1 MGEMDFIDFG
11 GLAEDVL
18 WGGLTGEA
26 HRGYMHRCLS
36 LAERGWGK
44 VSPNPMVGAV
54 LVRDGEVLAE
64 GWHDVFGGAHAE
76 RMLFEGLELGGGVE
90 SGGGSGLGGEL
101 ELGAELEL
109 GGELESGGGM
119 ELSGELELRGQKED
133 FSDCILYVSLEPCAH
148 FGKTPPCA
156 NLILEKG
163 VGKVVVGVL
172 DPNPLVSGKGVGLLR
187 AAGVEVLVGV
197 LENEC
202 RQLNWA
208 FWVNQVI
215 GRTAVVA
222 KWAETADGFT
232 GRIAE
237 ESSLL
242 SPTNP
247 ILSSEIELLQ
257 NDRLLISGEESGRWV
272 HHLRSGMDAILVGVN
287 TWNSDQPKLNVR
299 GLEVTKQPIRI
310 VLDRRLRGEYNAESV
325 DRSEAP
331 LWVIYDLNLL
341 DREEMMGVRE
351 SEFQSL
357 SESLGTEKL
366 VGWGLELSE
375 WESSANDIAVN
386 HTVER
391 ILQWLYEAHGLGV
404 ILVEGG
410 ASILLSFLDADC
422 ADEIHILR
430 NSQMHLGLGIES
442 PNLDRSKLIRDQDLG
457 ADEHW
462 VWHRNFGVTG
472 IETKEGLNSEFGIL
486 GKEEGDRAE

>member
-1 MGEMDFIDFG
+1 
-11 GLAEDVL
+11 
-18 WGGLTGEA
+18 
-26 HRGYMHRCLS
+26 
-36 LAERGWGK
+36 
-44 VSPNPMVGAV
+44 
-54 LVRDGEVLAE
+54 
-64 GWHDVFGGAHAE
+64 
-76 RMLFEGLELGGGVE
+76 
-90 SGGGSGLGGEL
+90 
-101 ELGAELEL
+101 
-109 GGELESGGGM
+109 
-119 ELSGELELRGQKED
+119 
-133 FSDCILYVSLEPCAH
+133 
-148 FGKTPPCA
+148 
-156 NLILEKG
+156 
-163 VGKVVVGVL
+163 VVVGVL
-172 DPNPLVSGKGVGLLR
+172 DPNPKVSGRGVEILR

-208 FWVNQVI
+208 FWVNQVL
-215 GRTAVVA
+215 GRAAVVA
-222 KWAETADGFT
+222 KWAETGDGFM
-232 GRIAE
+232 GHILMKDE
-237 ESSLL
+237 VSQ
-242 SPTNP
+242 
-247 ILSSEIELLQ
+247 LSSENQNISQEALLSK
-257 NDRLLISGEESGRWV
+257 NERLLISGEESGRWV

-299 GLEVTKQPIRI
+299 GLEVSKQPIRI
-310 VLDRRLRGEYNAESV
+310 VLDRRLRGEYSAESV

-341 DREEMMGVRE
+341 DNEEMMGVRE

-375 WESSANDIAVN
+375 WESLASDIAVN
-386 HTVER
+386 QTVER

-410 ASILLSFLDADC
+410 ASILQSFLDADC
-422 ADEIHILR
+422 VDDIHILR
-430 NSQMHLGLGIES
+430 NSQMHLGSGVMS

>member
-1 MGEMDFIDFG
+1 LVVDG
-11 GLAEDVL
+11 
-18 WGGLTGEA
+18 WGFVMSDGNLPVFE
-26 HRGYMHRCLS
+26 HEFWMRRCLS
-36 LAERGWGK
+36 LAERGRGR

-54 LVRDGEVLAE
+54 LVRDGVVLAE
-64 GWHDVFGGAHAE
+64 GWHAYFGGAHAE
-76 RMLFEGLELGGGVE
+76 RMLFEGLAAG
-90 SGGGSGLGGEL
+90 
-101 ELGAELEL
+101 
-109 GGELESGGGM
+109 
-119 ELSGELELRGQKED
+119 D

-172 DPNPLVSGKGVGLLR
+172 DPNPKVSGKGVEILR

-197 LENEC
+197 LEEEC

-222 KWAETADGFT
+222 KWAETGDGFM
-232 GRIAE
+232 GLVGDERV
-237 ESSLL
+237 
-242 SPTNP
+242 
-247 ILSSEIELLQ
+247 
-257 NDRLLISGEESGRWV
+257 LISGEESGRWV
-272 HHLRSGMDAILVGVN
+272 HHLRSGMDAIFVGVN
-287 TWNSDQPKLNVR
+287 TWNLDKPKLNVR

-310 VLDRRLRGEYNAESV
+310 VLDRRLRGEYSAEAV

-331 LWVIYDLNLL
+331 LWVIYDLNFLES
-341 DREEMMGVRE
+341 DEAMGVRE
-351 SEFQSL
+351 LQFHSL
-357 SESLGTEKL
+357 SEASGSEKL

-375 WESSANDIAVN
+375 LESSNAHGDSPN
-386 HTVER
+386 TVDR

-410 ASILLSFLDADC
+410 ASILQSFLDADC
-422 ADEIHILR
+422 VDDIHILR
-430 NSQMHLGLGIES
+430 NSQMHLGSGIES
-442 PNLDRSKLIRDQDLG
+442 PKLDRSMLIRGHDLG

>member
-1 MGEMDFIDFG
+1 MGEMDFTDFG

-18 WGGLTGEA
+18 WGGLTMDA
-26 HRGYMHRCLS
+26 HREYMRRCLA
-36 LAERGWGK
+36 LAERGWGR

-54 LVRDGEVLAE
+54 LVRDGLVVAE
-64 GWHDVFGGAHAE
+64 GWHNVFGGAHAE
-76 RMLFEGLELGGGVE
+76 RMLFAGLELGGGVE

-101 ELGAELEL
+101 EL
-109 GGELESGGGM
+109 
-119 ELSGELELRGQKED
+119 RGQIED

-163 VGKVVVGVL
+163 VGRVVVGVL
-172 DPNPLVSGKGVGLLR
+172 DPNPKVSGKGVEILR

-197 LENEC
+197 LEEEC

-208 FWVNQVI
+208 FWVNQVL
-215 GRTAVVA
+215 GRTAIVA
-222 KWAETADGFT
+222 KWAETADGFMGLVGDET
-232 GRIAE
+232 
-237 ESSLL
+237 SLL
-242 SPTNP
+242 
-247 ILSSEIELLQ
+247 LSENQIISHEAPQSQ
-257 NDRLLISGEESGRWV
+257 NERVLISGEESGRWV

-287 TWNSDQPKLNVR
+287 TWNLDKPKLNVR

-310 VLDRRLRGEYNAESV
+310 VLDRRLRGEYSAEAV

-331 LWVIYDLNLL
+331 LWVIYDLNFL
-341 DREEMMGVRE
+341 DSDEEMGVRE
-351 SEFQSL
+351 LQFQSL
-357 SESLGTEKL
+357 SEASGSEKL

-375 WESSANDIAVN
+375 LESSNAHGDSPN
-386 HTVER
+386 TVDR

-410 ASILLSFLDADC
+410 ASILQSFLDADC
-422 ADEIHILR
+422 VDDIHILR
-430 NSQMHLGLGIES
+430 NSQMHLGSGIES
-442 PNLDRSKLIRDQDLG
+442 PKLDRSMLIRGHDLG

-472 IETKEGLNSEFGIL
+472 IKTV
-486 GKEEGDRAE
+486 EGDRAE

>member
-1 MGEMDFIDFG
+1 LVVDG
-11 GLAEDVL
+11 
-18 WGGLTGEA
+18 WGFVMSDGNLPVFE
-26 HRGYMHRCLS
+26 HEFWMRRCLV
-36 LAERGWGK
+36 LAERGLGR

-54 LVRDGEVLAE
+54 LVRDGVVLAE

-76 RMLFEGLELGGGVE
+76 RMLFEGLELVGSLD

-101 ELGAELEL
+101 EL
-109 GGELESGGGM
+109 
-119 ELSGELELRGQKED
+119 RGQNED

-163 VGKVVVGVL
+163 VGRVVVGVL
-172 DPNPLVSGKGVGLLR
+172 DPNPLVSGKGVEILR

-197 LENEC
+197 LEEEC

-222 KWAETADGFT
+222 KWAETGDGFM
-232 GRIAE
+232 GLVGDERV
-237 ESSLL
+237 
-242 SPTNP
+242 
-247 ILSSEIELLQ
+247 
-257 NDRLLISGEESGRWV
+257 LISGEESGRWV

-287 TWNSDQPKLNVR
+287 TWNLDKPKLNVR

-310 VLDRRLRGEYNAESV
+310 VLDRRLRGEYSAEAV

-331 LWVIYDLNLL
+331 LWVIYDLNFLES
-341 DREEMMGVRE
+341 DEAMGVRE
-351 SEFQSL
+351 LQFQSL
-357 SESLGTEKL
+357 SEASGSEKL

-375 WESSANDIAVN
+375 LESSNAHGDSPN
-386 HTVER
+386 TVDR

-410 ASILLSFLDADC
+410 ASILQSFLDADC
-422 ADEIHILR
+422 VDDIHILR
-430 NSQMHLGLGIES
+430 NSQMHLGSGVMS
-442 PNLDRSKLIRDQDLG
+442 PNLDRGMLIRDADFG
-457 ADEHW
+457 SDEHW
-462 VWHRNFGVTG
+462 VWRRDFGGIG

-486 GKEEGDRAE
+486 GKVEGDRAE